1 MAFFGLKLS
10 QDNRAAHP
18 TQEFP
23 GVLPPRGPATTPTL
37 LKQQQQQLAV
47 LIFLKHRI
55 TF

>member
-1 MAFFGLKLS
+1 MAFFGLKSS
-10 QDNRAAHP
+10 QDNRAAP
-18 TQEFP
+18 PSPKNSQEYS
-23 GVLPPRGPATTPTL
+23 PRGPATTPTL